1 MVNAQLNGSGKR
13 VKRSDRQIAMLG
25 SGGIW
30 LFAGL
35 VLLGISLLFW
45 GHEIQWLGGAYFLV
59 VTLYLGVAVP
69 LLRRRVRERRQA
81 SR

>member
-1 MVNAQLNGSGKR
+1 MNAQRNGSGEPA
-13 VKRSDRQIAMLG
+13 KRSDRQIAMLG
-25 SGGIW
+25 NGGIW

-45 GHEIQWLGGAYFLV
+45 GHEIQWLRGAYFLV
-59 VTLYLGVAVP
+59 VMLYLGVAVP